1 MVVSAEIIES
11 NGNRK
16 TRGEGL
22 YQVMES
28 EKSDNHDHTSSV
40 WHWRMNRGGR
50 MSRGWWCFLKYSWD
64 GWGNNLKGLNYCLAS

>member
-1 MVVSAEIIES
+1 MTQGKHEQKAYPKLEHLVVSAEIIES

-28 EKSDNHDHTSSV
+28 EKSDNHNHTSSV
-40 WHWRMNRGGR
+40 
-50 MSRGWWCFLKYSWD
+50 
-64 GWGNNLKGLNYCLAS
+64 